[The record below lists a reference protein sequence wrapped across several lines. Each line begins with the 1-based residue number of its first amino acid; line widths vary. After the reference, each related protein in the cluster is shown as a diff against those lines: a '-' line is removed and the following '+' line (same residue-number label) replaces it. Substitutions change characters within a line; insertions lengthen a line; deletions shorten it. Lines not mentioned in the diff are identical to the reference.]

1 LFLQRK
7 LYKSATSEKSV
18 SGVEYKTEAFELPCT
33 VATTNLQQNPD
44 AEPKKAVSAKSYGR

>member
-44 AEPKKAVSAKSYGR
+44 AEPETAVSAKTFH